1 MALYKCSRQVCTICT
16 QTYTTGTVIRDQLEF
31 VFCPF
36 LFFFCS
42 SAKLSNMQNYPLCD
56 HGRMRYP
63 FSNYQLTSFLLHLL
77 LDLGIASKPNSDDL
91 FRLEFSQLP
100 ASSTT
105 VLEVLFPR
113 RSPCL
118 PTSLAIPPS
127 SPLPIEA
134 SACIIH
140 LGGKRRGEGGE
151 PFFPPSVRLLPSSV
165 RSNSLAKMERR
176 GVSMHIRFSLCFA
189 R

>member
-1 MALYKCSRQVCTICT
+1 MYGDRLK
-16 QTYTTGTVIRDQLEF
+16 F

-36 LFFFCS
+36 LFFFDS

-77 LDLGIASKPNSDDL
+77 LHLEIASKPNSDDL
-91 FRLEFSQLP
+91 FRHELSQLP

-105 VLEVLFPR
+105 VSEVLFPR
-113 RSPCL
+113 PSPSL
-118 PTSLAIPPS
+118 PPYLACNTSS
-127 SPLPIEA
+127 SLYL
-134 SACIIH
+134 S
-140 LGGKRRGEGGE
+140 KRAPVSPTWVERGGEGRE

-165 RSNSLAKMERR
+165 RTNSLAKMERR
-176 GVSMHIRFSLCFA
+176 GVSMHIRFSFNFA